1 MNRSVESPSFTFRLE
16 RVRSLRERAEEAARE
31 ELARELSHRVRGEAL
46 LRQATSAA
54 SAARDTGR
62 DTVLKTGASGADLLA
77 AQAWME
83 RVERRRLDAV
93 ADLDQRDAEVARSRA
108 ALVEAARDREAIERL
123 KRKRRADHD
132 AEALRRAQIVLD
144 EVALTVHRR
153 GSAA

>member
-16 RVRSLRERAEEAARE
+16 RVRSLRERAEKAARE

-46 LRQATSAA
+46 LLRATSAV
-54 SAARDTGR
+54 SAARDAGR

>member
-1 MNRSVESPSFTFRLE
+1 MTRDVESPSFTFRLE

-31 ELARELSHRVRGEAL
+31 DLARELSHRVRGEAL
-46 LRQATSAA
+46 LRQATSAV

-62 DTVLKTGASGADLLA
+62 DTVLKGGASGADLLA
-77 AQAWME
+77 AQAFME
-83 RVERRRLDAV
+83 RVERHRLDAV

-108 ALVEAARDREAIERL
+108 ALTEAARDREAIERL

-132 AEALRRAQIVLD
+132 AEVLRRAQIVLD